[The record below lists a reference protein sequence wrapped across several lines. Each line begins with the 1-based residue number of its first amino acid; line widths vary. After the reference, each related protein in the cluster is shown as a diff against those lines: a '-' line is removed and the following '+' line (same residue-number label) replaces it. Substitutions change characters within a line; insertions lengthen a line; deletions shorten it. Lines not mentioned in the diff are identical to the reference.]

1 MRKVDFSLVTNADA
15 RAYLREQRELINHY
29 IRRAQ
34 RWHWDEAEVR
44 SVVEVA
50 VVEALATYETKHAT
64 KLNTWTHRVIRWRLS
79 ELRASRRGE
88 HQARQHMVD
97 RDGEE
102 YTIEYASHEPS
113 PEENAAHLERMRWLD
128 GAMRVLTPRE
138 SAVLAARLNG
148 ETGVASGSALGVT
161 RQCVQQHEAHALDKL
176 RRRARVDRQ

>member
-50 VVEALATYETKHAT
+50 AVEALATYEAKHSA

-79 ELRASRRGE
+79 ELRKSRRGE

-97 RDGEE
+97 RNGEE
-102 YTIEYASHEPS
+102 YAIEFSSPDPS
-113 PEENAAHLERMRWLD
+113 PEDNVVAAERLRWLNE
-128 GAMRVLTPRE
+128 AMRVLTPRE
-138 SAVLAARLNG
+138 NAVLALKLDG
-148 ETGVASGSALGVT
+148 ETEAASGRALGVT
-161 RQCVQQHEAHALDKL
+161 RQCAQQHTAHALMKL